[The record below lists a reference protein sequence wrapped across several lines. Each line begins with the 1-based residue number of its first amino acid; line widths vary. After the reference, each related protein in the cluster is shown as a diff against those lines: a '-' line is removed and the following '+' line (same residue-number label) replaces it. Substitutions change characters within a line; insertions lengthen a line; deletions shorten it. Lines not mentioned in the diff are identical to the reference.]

1 LNIDRDQGIP
11 VPEKAVKSLLFAQFA
26 RVSQALASGNRLEL
40 LEFLAQGERSVDTL
54 AKLSGLS
61 VANTSRH
68 LQVLRQAGLV
78 QSRKEG
84 LFVHYSVS
92 GGGVIKLLAALQEV
106 AQHNVAEVTRLV
118 HEYLDA
124 KDSLEPV
131 SVAELTDRM
140 RDGLV
145 TVVDVRPPEEYAA
158 GHLPGAINVPLSQM
172 EEHVARL
179 PRDREV
185 VAYCRGP
192 FCVLSFE
199 AVATLRKRGLK
210 ARRLET
216 GFPEWKVAGLPVE

>member
-1 LNIDRDQGIP
+1 MA
-11 VPEKAVKSLLFAQFA
+11 EKPVKSLLFAQFA
-26 RVSQALASGNRLEL
+26 RVSQALASGNRLEI

-78 QSRKEG
+78 QPRKEG
-84 LFVHYSVS
+84 LFVYYSVS

-124 KDSLEPV
+124 KDSFEPV
-131 SVAELTDRM
+131 SVAELTGLM
-140 RDGLV
+140 REGLV

-158 GHLPGAINVPLSQM
+158 GHLPGAINVPLSQL
-172 EEHVARL
+172 EERMAQL

-199 AVATLRKRGLK
+199 AVATLRKRGLR

-216 GFPEWKVAGLPVE
+216 GFPEWKVASLPIE

>member
-1 LNIDRDQGIP
+1 MA
-11 VPEKAVKSLLFAQFA
+11 EKGVKSLLFSQFA

-40 LEFLAQGERSVDTL
+40 LEFLAQGERSVDAL
-54 AKLSGLS
+54 ARLSGLS

-78 QSRKEG
+78 QARKEG
-84 LFVHYSVS
+84 QFVYYSVS

-124 KDSLEPV
+124 KDSFEPV
-131 SVAELTDRM
+131 SVADLVGRM
-140 RDGLV
+140 HEGLV
-145 TVVDVRPPEEYAA
+145 TLVDVRPPEEYAA
-158 GHLPGAINVPLSQM
+158 GHLPGAINLPLSKLD
-172 EEHVARL
+172 EHLARL
-179 PRDREV
+179 PQNREV

-199 AVATLRKRGLK
+199 AVAELRKRGLK

>member
-1 LNIDRDQGIP
+1 VIVSG
-11 VPEKAVKSLLFAQFA
+11 KGVKSLLFSQFA

-40 LEFLAQGERSVDTL
+40 LEFLAQGERSVDSL

-78 QSRKEG
+78 SSRKEG
-84 LFVHYSVS
+84 QFAYYSVS

-106 AQHNVAEVTRLV
+106 AQHNVAEVTKLV

-124 KDSLEPV
+124 KDSFEPV
-131 SVAELTDRM
+131 SVAELAGRI
-140 RDGLV
+140 REGLV
-145 TVVDVRPPEEYAA
+145 TVVDVRPAEEYAA
-158 GHLPGAINVPLSQM
+158 GHLPGAINLPVSEIDRHL
-172 EEHVARL
+172 ARL
-179 PRDREV
+179 PHDREI

-199 AVATLRKRGLK
+199 AVAELRKRGLK

>member
-1 LNIDRDQGIP
+1 M
-11 VPEKAVKSLLFAQFA
+11 PEKAVKSLLFAQFA

-78 QSRKEG
+78 QPRKEG
-84 LFVHYSVS
+84 LFAYYSVS

-124 KDSLEPV
+124 KDSFEPV
-131 SVAELTDRM
+131 SVAELTHRM

-199 AVATLRKRGLK
+199 AVAALRKRGLK

>member
-1 LNIDRDQGIP
+1 MSIKN
-11 VPEKAVKSLLFAQFA
+11 VKALLFNEFA
-26 RVSQALASGNRLEL
+26 RVSKALSSGNRLEL
-40 LEFLAQGERSVDTL
+40 LEFLAQGERSVDAL

-68 LQVLRQAGLV
+68 LQVLRSVGLV
-78 QSRKEG
+78 AARKEG
-84 LFVHYSVS
+84 LFVFYSVS
-92 GGGVIKLLAALQEV
+92 GEGVIKLLAALQEV

-118 HEYLDA
+118 DTYLGSRDG
-124 KDSLEPV
+124 LEPV
-131 SVAELTDRM
+131 SVSDLMDRI
-140 RDGLV
+140 RDDLV
-145 TVVDVRPPEEYAA
+145 TVVDVRPKEEYDA
-158 GHLPGAINVPLSQM
+158 GHLRGAINVPLADIEQ
-172 EEHVARL
+172 HLDAL

-199 AVATLRKRGLK
+199 AVARLRTMGFE

>member
-1 LNIDRDQGIP
+1 MSS
-11 VPEKAVKSLLFAQFA
+11 KSVKSLLFTEFAQ
-26 RVSQALASGNRLEL
+26 VSKALGSGNRLEL
-40 LEFLAQGERSVDTL
+40 LEFLAQGERSVDAL

-78 QSRKEG
+78 LTRKEG
-84 LFVHYSVS
+84 LYVFYSVA
-92 GGGVIKLLAALQEV
+92 GAGVIRLLAALQEV

-118 HEYLDA
+118 DTFLTS

-131 SVAELTDRM
+131 SVSELVERM
-140 RDGLV
+140 HQGLV
-145 TVVDVRPPEEYAA
+145 TIIDVRPPEEYTA
-158 GHLPGAINVPLSQM
+158 GHLPGAINVPLTDLDNHLS
-172 EEHVARL
+172 EL
-179 PRDREV
+179 PPEREI

-199 AVATLRKRGLK
+199 AVAQLRKKGLK

-216 GFPEWKVAGLPVE
+216 GFPEWKVGGLPVE

>member
-1 LNIDRDQGIP
+1 MSSRN
-11 VPEKAVKSLLFAQFA
+11 VKSLLFNEFA
-26 RVSQALASGNRLEL
+26 RVSKALGSGNRLEL
-40 LEFLAQGERSVDTL
+40 LEFLAQGERSVDAL

-78 QSRKEG
+78 AARKEG
-84 LFVHYSVS
+84 LFVYYSVS
-92 GGGVIKLLAALQEV
+92 GEGVIRLLAALQEV
-106 AQHNVAEVTRLV
+106 AQNNVAEVTQLV
-118 HEYLDA
+118 NTYLTS

-131 SVAELTDRM
+131 SVNDLADRM
-140 RDGLV
+140 RSGLV
-145 TVVDVRPPEEYAA
+145 TIVDVRPKEEYAA
-158 GHLPGAINVPLSQM
+158 GHLPGAIHVPLADI
-172 EEHVARL
+172 EKNLGTL

-199 AVATLRKRGLK
+199 AVAQLRKHGFR

-216 GFPEWKVAGLPVE
+216 GYPEWKVAGLPVE

>member
-1 LNIDRDQGIP
+1 MS
-11 VPEKAVKSLLFAQFA
+11 EKSVKSLLFAQFA

-40 LEFLAQGERSVDTL
+40 LEFLAQGERSVDAL

-78 QSRKEG
+78 QARKEG

-124 KDSLEPV
+124 KDSFEPV
-131 SVAELTDRM
+131 SVTELAGRM
-140 RDGLV
+140 REGLV
-145 TVVDVRPPEEYAA
+145 TVLDVRPPEEFAA

-172 EEHVARL
+172 EEHAARL
-179 PRDREV
+179 PRDTEI

-199 AVATLRKRGLK
+199 AVAALRKRGLR

>member
-1 LNIDRDQGIP
+1 M
-11 VPEKAVKSLLFAQFA
+11 PEKAVKSLLFAQFA

-40 LEFLAQGERSVDTL
+40 LELLAQGARSVDAL

-78 QSRKEG
+78 QPRKEG
-84 LFVHYSVS
+84 LFVYYSVS

-124 KDSLEPV
+124 KDKFEPV
-131 SVAELTDRM
+131 TVAELTGRM
-140 RDGLV
+140 REGLV

-158 GHLPGAINVPLSQM
+158 GHLPGAINVPLSQFD
-172 EEHVARL
+172 EHAVGL

-199 AVATLRKRGLK
+199 AVAALRKRGFT

-216 GFPEWKVAGLPVE
+216 GFPEWKVAGLPIE

>member
-1 LNIDRDQGIP
+1 MSTPN
-11 VPEKAVKSLLFAQFA
+11 VKSLLFAEFA
-26 RVSQALASGNRLEL
+26 RVSKALGSGNRLEL

-54 AKLSGLS
+54 AKLAGLS

-68 LQVLRQAGLV
+68 LQILRQAGLV
-78 QSRKEG
+78 TARKEG

-92 GGGVIKLLAALQEV
+92 GDGVVRLLAALQEV
-106 AQHNVAEVTRLV
+106 AQHNVAEVTKLV
-118 HEYLDA
+118 NTYLTS

-131 SVAELTDRM
+131 SVQDLADRM
-140 RDGLV
+140 RNGLV

-158 GHLPGAINVPLSQM
+158 GHLAGAINMPL
-172 EEHVARL
+172 ADLDNNLAGL
-179 PRDREV
+179 PPGREII
-185 VAYCRGP
+185 AYCRGP

-199 AVATLRKRGLK
+199 AVARLRNKGLK